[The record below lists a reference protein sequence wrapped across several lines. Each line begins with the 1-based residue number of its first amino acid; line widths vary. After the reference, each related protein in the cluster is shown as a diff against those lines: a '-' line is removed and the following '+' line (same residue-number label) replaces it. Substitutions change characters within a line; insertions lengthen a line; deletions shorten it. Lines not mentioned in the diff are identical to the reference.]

1 MNLNEL
7 MPRRVPSVG
16 NGRSLDRELSPKSTK
31 VDPKKT
37 SREWSPTLTRQDL
50 DNAKERPPKP
60 GKLDIENSNSPA
72 RREGSAA
79 HSCQSLTPG
88 PGASCTALKHAVASL
103 NRLDDFYCENLGS
116 GFFSEVY
123 KVTHKMTGKVMV
135 LKMNTS
141 FSNRPNVLR
150 EVQLMNKMSHPN
162 ILRFMG
168 VCVHQGQLHA
178 LTEYMDGG
186 SLEQVLA
193 SDEELPWLVRIR
205 LATDIAQGMKYLHS
219 RGVLHRD
226 LTSKNVLIRRGEDK
240 LTAVIGDFG
249 LAAKIPDPLN
259 ENEKLSIVGSPYWMA
274 PECLRGERYFEKA
287 DVFSYGIV
295 LCEMIAR
302 IPADPDILPR
312 TQTFGLDYVA
322 FSEMVGDCPLD
333 FLQLTF
339 TCCQMDVKK
348 RPSFQ
353 ELIEP
358 LNEIETHAMNI
369 DQERKEQLFIDTDQI
384 TVEDFSE
391 NGNLLMLSSNLS
403 AMKRSRSHE
412 DHLSTPTDVSEMHN
426 VKVRG
431 MDRLTKSG
439 NLMVPHSCIEMP
451 VTPQII
457 GQAMMKEDPFYT
469 PTKNNPFA
477 SYHKFKDGR
486 KLLGAP
492 RRDFSTSYNVQ
503 SPGPTSPSGS
513 SNIISQDEYAAY
525 SRLIR
530 QQWGRKCYSVPNS
543 PTLVRKFFFIGA
555 NTQPQT
561 ISSECVEPLTCQP
574 SSPEKENF
582 GEDLLSELQDHDE
595 SGSVDSALGIKTQS
609 QKLSRSSKKVYRIRQ
624 LSMDSNLIQPIHA
637 TIPLASPKL
646 STPTTSEALPELHIV
661 EHDRGSRSC
670 SSSESFMSF
679 DDSSTALSPA
689 SSLSSYGP
697 DLDQDFWHSRA
708 TAEGLDGETKPKSTR
723 SIVAERTKYFQQKFE
738 NRKEYRESYSSSS
751 YSFVPKGKNQG
762 NKWDGEK

>member
-1 MNLNEL
+1 MSTRHQFRMNLNELMPRRVPSVGNGRSLDRELSPKSTKVDPKKTSREWSPTLTRQDLDNAKERPPKPGKLDIENSNSPARREGSAAHSCQSLTPGPGASCTALKHAVASLNRLDDFYCENLGSGFFSEVYKIDIWLNSALISLHQFRMNLNEL

-249 LAAKIPDPLN
+249 LAAKIPDPL
-259 ENEKLSIVGSPYWMA
+259 I
-274 PECLRGERYFEKA
+274 
-287 DVFSYGIV
+287 
-295 LCEMIAR
+295 
-302 IPADPDILPR
+302 
-312 TQTFGLDYVA
+312 QTL
-322 FSEMVGDCPLD
+322 
-333 FLQLTF
+333 
-339 TCCQMDVKK
+339 
-348 RPSFQ
+348 
-353 ELIEP
+353 
-358 LNEIETHAMNI
+358 H
-369 DQERKEQLFIDTDQI
+369 
-384 TVEDFSE
+384 
-391 NGNLLMLSSNLS
+391 
-403 AMKRSRSHE
+403 
-412 DHLSTPTDVSEMHN
+412 
-426 VKVRG
+426 
-431 MDRLTKSG
+431 
-439 NLMVPHSCIEMP
+439 P
-451 VTPQII
+451 VTSDVTN
-457 GQAMMKEDPFYT
+457 K
-469 PTKNNPFA
+469 
-477 SYHKFKDGR
+477 
-486 KLLGAP
+486 
-492 RRDFSTSYNVQ
+492 
-503 SPGPTSPSGS
+503 
-513 SNIISQDEYAAY
+513 
-525 SRLIR
+525 
-530 QQWGRKCYSVPNS
+530 
-543 PTLVRKFFFIGA
+543 
-555 NTQPQT
+555 
-561 ISSECVEPLTCQP
+561 
-574 SSPEKENF
+574 
-582 GEDLLSELQDHDE
+582 
-595 SGSVDSALGIKTQS
+595 
-609 QKLSRSSKKVYRIRQ
+609 
-624 LSMDSNLIQPIHA
+624 
-637 TIPLASPKL
+637 
-646 STPTTSEALPELHIV
+646 
-661 EHDRGSRSC
+661 
-670 SSSESFMSF
+670 
-679 DDSSTALSPA
+679 
-689 SSLSSYGP
+689 
-697 DLDQDFWHSRA
+697 
-708 TAEGLDGETKPKSTR
+708 AEGLLVVIQLSYLLTST
-723 SIVAERTKYFQQKFE
+723 
-738 NRKEYRESYSSSS
+738 
-751 YSFVPKGKNQG
+751 
-762 NKWDGEK
+762 